1 MTYSIKTLIIAAM
14 LFVSSM
20 LIVGAMHLP
29 FFKGADG
36 FEAMESTFN
45 SLRKGIK
52 PPFKIIEA
60 ENKQFL
66 GKNFKTTL
74 VFRDNDEA
82 RIATMMFLR
91 NKLTVTPKGRKVNIQ
106 GDLGYTLKFFMD
118 DIHLLYFNRF
128 DALERRYSMPAIQ
141 AMYYL
146 NRILQKLSGAMASQ
160 KQEKPEIL
168 INKIRQK
175 LLIPAYNLREALPVS
190 QTSGFAY
197 LALGTIGILLF
208 AVLWDMSNFLFFG
221 TLASEDFMKS
231 MRIKL
236 GRELSDAQKKALA
249 AKKKRAAKAKAAKKK
264 KGDQGQKVKST
275 RTNKE
280 ALQKKPEPKIKQE
293 TAATATKKAVQKK
306 KNAPAQEAKPRPKK
320 PVPPSGE
327 QQAKKVLKKKTAE
340 QKTAGQKP
348 AAKTNPAEP
357 GKKKTVRPAEAKKRP
372 IPKGTNG
379 KPVKKAASAKKV
391 KEATSQNKGK
401 KVTTQQGRKQTAT
414 KPKPE
419 SAQKQMKKPAAQ
431 QSAAKPERAKRVAKK
446 EIKPD
451 EQ

>member
-14 LFVSSM
+14 LFISSI

-29 FFKGADG
+29 LFNGADG

-45 SLRKGIK
+45 SLRKGVK
-52 PPFKIIEA
+52 PPFDKIEA

-91 NKLTVTPKGRKVNIQ
+91 NKLTVTPKGRRVNIQ

-118 DIHLLYFNRF
+118 DIYLLYFNRF

-146 NRILQKLSGAMASQ
+146 NRILQKMSGAMATQ
-160 KQEKPEIL
+160 KQDKPEML

-197 LALGTIGILLF
+197 LALGTLGILLF
-208 AVLWDMSNFLFFG
+208 AVLWDMSNFFFFG

-231 MRIKL
+231 VRIKL

-264 KGDQGQKVKST
+264 KGDQGQKIKST
-275 RTNKE
+275 RTNRE
-280 ALQKKPEPKIKQE
+280 ALQKKPEPKVKQDSAG
-293 TAATATKKAVQKK
+293 TAENKAVKK
-306 KNAPAQEAKPRPKK
+306 EKSAPVQAEKPRPQKGAA
-320 PVPPSGE
+320 PSGE

-340 QKTAGQKP
+340 AKATTKQNQ
-348 AAKTNPAEP
+348 AAS
-357 GKKKTVRPAEAKKRP
+357 GKEKAARPAEQKKRP
-372 IPKGTNG
+372 VTKDANG
-379 KPVKKAASAKKV
+379 KPVKSNTPGKKV
-391 KEATSQNKGK
+391 KEPTSQTNSK
-401 KVTTQQGRKQTAT
+401 KVTTQQGRKEAAA

-419 SAQKQMKKPAAQ
+419 PGKKQVKKPAVKPVA
-431 QSAAKPERAKRVAKK
+431 SKPEEAKRAAKK
-446 EIKPD
+446 EITPD

>member
-14 LFVSSM
+14 LFISSM

-66 GKNFKTTL
+66 GKNFNTTL

-146 NRILQKLSGAMASQ
+146 NRILQKMSGAMASQ
-160 KQEKPEIL
+160 KQEKPEML

-197 LALGTIGILLF
+197 LALGTLGILLF

-231 MRIKL
+231 IRIKL
-236 GRELSDAQKKALA
+236 GRELSDAQKKDLA
-249 AKKKRAAKAKAAKKK
+249 AKKKRTAKAKAAKKK
-264 KGDQGQKVKST
+264 KGDQGHKIKST

-280 ALQKKPEPKIKQE
+280 ALQKKPEPKVKQE
-293 TAATATKKAVQKK
+293 TTATAEKKTVVKEKSAPVQ
-306 KNAPAQEAKPRPKK
+306 ATKPRPKK
-320 PVPPSGE
+320 AAVPSGE
-327 QQAKKVLKKKTAE
+327 QQAKKVIKK
-340 QKTAGQKP
+340 KTAGQKP
-348 AAKTNPAEP
+348 TAKATPAEP
-357 GKKKTVRPAEAKKRP
+357 GKKKTIKSAEQNKRP
-372 IPKGTNG
+372 IQKDASGN
-379 KPVKKAASAKKV
+379 PVKKSAPAKKV

-401 KVTTQQGRKQTAT
+401 KVTTQQGRKKATT

-419 SAQKQMKKPAAQ
+419 PGQKQMKKPVAQ
-431 QSAAKPERAKRVAKK
+431 PSAAKPEKAKRVAKK